1 MKKEIIEK
9 LFGYMTEDKKYI
21 FANDFIGWGEK
32 DTKLDGFEYFQT
44 MEGNGLRAI
53 ATRETFTPQYSS
65 IRRANDLE
73 LQFRSY
79 MTGETEVDERL
90 CLKDVTD
97 KDVVIITSC
106 ERIRAFA
113 PVYSS
118 KLDLAIFLA
127 TIEEYCG
134 ENLHRLS
141 ALEDC
146 ISLGL
151 FLYKN
156 NPHKVKSLIDDL

>member
-21 FANDFIGWGEK
+21 FANDFKGWDEK
-32 DTKLDGFEYFQT
+32 DTNLDGFKYFST

-53 ATRETFTPQYSS
+53 ATGETFTPQYSS
-65 IRRANDLE
+65 IRRANNLE

-90 CLKDVTD
+90 YLKDLTD

-106 ERIRAFA
+106 EKIEAFA

-134 ENLHRLS
+134 ENIDRRF
-141 ALEDC
+141 ALRDC
-146 ISLGL
+146 ISLAK

-156 NPHKVKSLIDDL
+156 NPHKVVSLIDDL